1 MIQEQ
6 IADGQRQSLEY
17 HKQLVE
23 NGSVLSQAIE
33 NSRGSVKE
41 MMEEFKLSTLEQ
53 RNMIFEV
60 FDRVSRLQNLVV
72 SEVSWLYTVVFYC
85 FCLLVIYLVTATKR
99 TADARLWLFLI
110 LTINFGVERL
120 VINLSLPDERS
131 SRISSMDVDI
141 SDMINQRIWMVRNSA
156 VFVSFMTLMMM
167 AIRFKD
173 YNLINNKLL
182 EDIQKQNQ
190 ELRRSMESFQIDNK
204 NSYNRSKFSG
214 NPYDNIDGLDHD
226 KLRKMLDED
235 TGYKGDEDDDF
246 SDNDSEDSF
255 NSTRTDRTFN
265 PEDFATA
272 EGSRETT
279 PTPRNDIDLATE
291 VIDSRL
297 VVNTPL
303 KHHSGEIHQL
313 SNYNDDLSQHSTSLQ
328 NVLERSI
335 SSVLDSSGY
344 NLRPRSRTSNS
355 SMMSFNSK
363 LSESTS
369 KLQQQDVT
377 KAQNILK
384 RNKSKVGM
392 IGKQNKALSSSKTAN
407 TPKKPAVKKVVMKTA
422 RGNEYP
428 ADED

>member
-1 MIQEQ
+1 
-6 IADGQRQSLEY
+6 
-17 HKQLVE
+17 
-23 NGSVLSQAIE
+23 
-33 NSRGSVKE
+33 
-41 MMEEFKLSTLEQ
+41 
-53 RNMIFEV
+53 
-60 FDRVSRLQNLVV
+60 
-72 SEVSWLYTVVFYC
+72 
-85 FCLLVIYLVTATKR
+85 
-99 TADARLWLFLI
+99 
-110 LTINFGVERL
+110 
-120 VINLSLPDERS
+120 
-131 SRISSMDVDI
+131 
-141 SDMINQRIWMVRNSA
+141 
-156 VFVSFMTLMMM
+156 
-167 AIRFKD
+167 
-173 YNLINNKLL
+173 
-182 EDIQKQNQ
+182 
-190 ELRRSMESFQIDNK
+190 MESFQIDNK
-204 NSYNRSKFSG
+204 NSYDRSKFSG

-279 PTPRNDIDLATE
+279 PTPGNDIDLATE

-335 SSVLDSSGY
+335 SSVLNSSGY
-344 NLRPRSRTSNS
+344 NLRPRSRASNS
-355 SMMSFNSK
+355 SMMSFNST
-363 LSESTS
+363 LSESPS

-377 KAQNILK
+377 KAQNILN

-392 IGKQNKALSSSKTAN
+392 IGLSS
-407 TPKKPAVKKVVMKTA
+407 TPGP
-422 RGNEYP
+422 RLP
-428 ADED
+428 R